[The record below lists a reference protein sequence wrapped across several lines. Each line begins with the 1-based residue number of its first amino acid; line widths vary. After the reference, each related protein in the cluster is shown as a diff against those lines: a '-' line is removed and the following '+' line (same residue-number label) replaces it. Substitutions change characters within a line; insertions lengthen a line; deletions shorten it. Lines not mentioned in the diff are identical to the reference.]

1 MMDWHGTS
9 SATNHTRYLQYPSNL
24 VMMIG
29 CHWLLPIYHPQLN
42 TNAHIARVF
51 CFRST
56 LRHMSATSCL
66 TPTLT

>member
-24 VMMIG
+24 LMMIG

-42 TNAHIARVF
+42 TI
-51 CFRST
+51 
-56 LRHMSATSCL
+56 
-66 TPTLT
+66 